1 MVCGTHTILRSQITY
16 FRVVDRLGMGRGPYT
31 TVVRGGLKKNYIAV
45 RIRSTYNI
53 PVSVNI
59 YVGCE
64 NKEPK
69 QRHVIT
75 TTMMENTTDGP
86 NGPKGASD
94 SGVDGVTSDSGSDM
108 SVTVATT
115 STDGAEK

>member
-1 MVCGTHTILRSQITY
+1 
-16 FRVVDRLGMGRGPYT
+16 MGRGPYT

-64 NKEPK
+64 NKKPK

-75 TTMMENTTDGP
+75 TTKTENTTDGP
-86 NGPKGASD
+86 NGEAEGASD
-94 SGVDGVTSDSGSDM
+94 SGVDGNGSGSGSGSGSGD
-108 SVTVATT
+108 SVAATEAETTVE
-115 STDGAEK
+115 GG